1 MTVSD
6 LVHCTNEPNVSI
18 PHLANLLVE
27 RTQNANWVVVYKSLL
42 TVHHLLA
49 YGNEVSGR
57 ETLQKYTKWEINLCL
72 ENNSKFGITTTLFIK
87 FISDLRS
94 ISRTAKYVF
103 ATVVYDNKLVYI
115 IMPVYNTHVLYIR
128 SCEEKWKWIL
138 YDNRSVCFNEF
149 SMFMKFVE
157 ILIAI

>member
-1 MTVSD
+1 MYFAISD

-57 ETLQKYTKWEINLCL
+57 PVDIYEMRNKFRFEEIYP
-72 ENNSKFGITTTLFIK
+72 K
-87 FISDLRS
+87 
-94 ISRTAKYVF
+94 
-103 ATVVYDNKLVYI
+103 
-115 IMPVYNTHVLYIR
+115 
-128 SCEEKWKWIL
+128 
-138 YDNRSVCFNEF
+138 
-149 SMFMKFVE
+149 
-157 ILIAI
+157 